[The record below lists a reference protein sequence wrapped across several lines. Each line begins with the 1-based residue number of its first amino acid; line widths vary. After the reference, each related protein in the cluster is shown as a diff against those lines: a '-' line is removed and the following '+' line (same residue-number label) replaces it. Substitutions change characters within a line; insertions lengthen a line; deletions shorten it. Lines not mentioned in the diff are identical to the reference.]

1 MIYQMAE
8 DRISIQSDSVRTID
22 QDGRMHVS
30 VSNISK
36 ANICPYNGVEIPDW
50 EKLGLQRDKVYQL
63 LRCPEELAKAAST
76 FNNQPLL
83 SKHKPHSVDD
93 HKPDLIVGSTGTD
106 ATFAAPYLT
115 NSLVIWDPVAIAG
128 VETGKIKELSCGYY
142 YTADM
147 TPGEYLGKPYDGVM
161 RNLRANH
168 IALVP
173 DGRAGS
179 DVMVGDAALVIKG
192 QMFVTIGPKF
202 VRHQMFIQHRIKT
215 K

>member
-83 SKHKPHSVDD
+83 SKHEPHSVDD
-93 HKPDLIVGSTGTD
+93 HKPSLIVGSTGTD